1 MGKIVG
7 KQFRVV
13 ASKNLKDSLADSVK
27 EGNQAK
33 FYLAQAP
40 SVASINPD
48 GVSLDDVTTPDKE
61 FDRNVLII
69 NGNKIQGVNDSDIIK
84 LNAIQDVINLFV
96 YKGSVDTF
104 ANLPTTNVK
113 VGDVYNVNREF
124 YIENVS
130 YPAHTNVVCSYAKS
144 GAGHQFIT
152 WDALGGTMQ
161 IGTSVRPHTVNDK
174 QLSYNVPE
182 KIPIS
187 SFSIYLAENSS
198 LKVIDGKI
206 SLNKSRPSA
215 KRTDNETLYYGSAD
229 PIGEFSIK
237 VDVSQGLY
245 INDLNMISLNISSS
259 EGLNTNSS
267 NALYILLATDKT
279 VPINSIQKEL
289 CANSGLAFNEHGALT
304 IAIGEQS
311 SNNMDCINGALVLGE
326 GSSSDGH
333 GGLCISSNA
342 MVNFIN
348 TNTSIRTY
356 ISSLIDE
363 KLKAQ

>member
-1 MGKIVG
+1 MGNIVG

-13 ASKNLKDSLADSVK
+13 ASKNVTDSLADSVK

-40 SVASINPD
+40 SVASIYAD
-48 GVSLDDVTTPDKE
+48 GVSLDDVTTPNKE

-84 LNAIQDVINLFV
+84 LNAIHDVTNLFV

-124 YIENVS
+124 NIGNVS
-130 YPAHTNVVCSYAKS
+130 YPAYTNVVCSYAKS

-152 WDALGGTMQ
+152 WDALGGAMQ
-161 IGTSVRPHTVNDK
+161 MGTSVNPHTVNDK

-182 KIPIS
+182 NIPIS
-187 SFSIYLAENSS
+187 SFSICLAENSS

-206 SLNKSRPSA
+206 SLN
-215 KRTDNETLYYGSAD
+215 
-229 PIGEFSIK
+229 
-237 VDVSQGLY
+237 
-245 INDLNMISLNISSS
+245 ISSDEGLNISSS
-259 EGLNTNSS
+259 NE
-267 NALYILLATDKT
+267 LYIFLSTDKT
-279 VPINSIQKEL
+279 VPINSIQKEP
-289 CANSGLAFNEHGALT
+289 CANSGLAFNAHGALT
-304 IAIGEQS
+304 IAIGEKS
-311 SNNMDCINGALVLGE
+311 SNNMDCIDGALVLGE
-326 GSSSDGH
+326 GSSMDGH

-348 TNTSIRTY
+348 TNVSIRTY